1 MDWLKAI
8 RDNLGMSQSSVAK
21 TVGISQP
28 TYSNIEIGARRP
40 SVDTA
45 KAIASALGFDWTRFF
60 EDEQKQPP
68 CGG

>member
-1 MDWLKAI
+1 MHDLKET
-8 RDNLGMSQSSVAK
+8 RRKNSLTQEDVAK
-21 TVGISQP
+21 KCGISRSS
-28 TYSNIEIGARRP
+28 YSNIEIGARRP